1 MEHSVIKIKQKPK
14 VELHSDHEPKE
25 DKQVTIRS
33 WATCPMSLRI
43 WPSTYLICNQTGNR
57 SRLLYS
63 ENVGRY
69 PQWKF
74 INANERFLMVF
85 ESLPD
90 ECVTFDLYEDI
101 PESDEFHVRN
111 ILKNRL
117 GVYDIQID

>member
-1 MEHSVIKIKQKPK
+1 MDSIVIKTKRKPK
-14 VELHSDHEPKE
+14 IELDPDHKPLVE
-25 DKQVTIRS
+25 KQVTIRS
-33 WATCPMSLRI
+33 WVTSPMPVRI

-74 INANERFLMVF
+74 LKAYERFLMVF
-85 ESLPD
+85 ESLPE

-101 PESDEFHVRN
+101 PEPEEFHARN
-111 ILKNRL
+111 ILRNQT
-117 GVYDIQID
+117 GVYDIQL